1 MRDARLVE
9 SLDLDALEV
18 GHHKLL
24 LRMAEDG
31 LGRPVR
37 VPILVCKGRRDG
49 PVFGLT
55 AALHGDELN
64 GIPVLHRLFKGLD
77 PVTVRGTV
85 VGVVVANVP
94 GLLRRQ
100 RRFDTGEDLNHLFPG
115 DPFGTGAQ
123 IWAHR
128 LLGRV
133 VRHFDVLVDLHTA
146 SRGRVN
152 SLYVRADMSHEVSS
166 QMALLQRPQLI
177 VDNPARDGTLRGAA
191 MDEGIPAITVE
202 VGNPSRF
209 QREFI
214 KSTVVGIRSVMRHFE
229 VLGRARQP
237 VTTPPPLVCSHSY
250 WLRTERGGLLE
261 VLPAPLQRF
270 EKGELVARVS
280 DAFGDVV
287 QEILAPEA
295 GVVVGKSVEPVS
307 PTGARILHLGVVA

>member
-1 MRDARLVE
+1 MSNASLIERLDLE
-9 SLDLDALEV
+9 SLEP
-18 GHHKLL
+18 GKHKLL

-37 VPILVCKGRRDG
+37 IPILVCRGARPG

-64 GIPVLHRLFKGLD
+64 GIPVVHRLFEGLD
-77 PVTVRGTV
+77 PAQVRGTV

-94 GLLRRQ
+94 GLLRHQ

-115 DPFGTGAQ
+115 NPRGTGAQ
-123 IWAHR
+123 VWAYR
-128 LLGRV
+128 LLDRV

-152 SLYVRADMSHEVSS
+152 SLYVRADMSHPETSA
-166 QMALLQRPQLI
+166 MALLPRPQLI

-209 QREFI
+209 QRELI
-214 KSTVVGIRSVMRHFE
+214 KSTTVGIRSVMRHFE
-229 VLGRARQP
+229 VLGRARKP
-237 VTTPPPLVCSHSY
+237 VTTPPPLICGSSY
-250 WLRTERGGLLE
+250 WLRTELGGLLE
-261 VLPAPLQRF
+261 VLPAPLQSF
-270 EKGELVARVS
+270 EEGELVARVR
-280 DAFGDVV
+280 DAFGDIVLEV
-287 QEILAPEA
+287 SAPEA
-295 GVVVGKSVEPVS
+295 GVVVGKSIEPVS
-307 PTGARILHLGVVA
+307 RTGSRVLHLGVLA